1 MSAGDIENIFF
12 PPFWSIQF
20 ARFFYSEH
28 TKAALLNI
36 SQNSASL
43 RYWNA
48 KSYYKRNQS
57 VGRYLLKAPDYSL
70 TSCYQTQLSIKSQE
84 GMPRMSIFTQNSLTT
99 VVLGTLTSPKEMSL
113 SFVIEESASLTVSKY
128 HGKMGFRVCF
138 ECSFILHFLILFVIT
153 LESSH
158 MS

>member
-20 ARFFYSEH
+20 ARIFYSED

-57 VGRYLLKAPDYSL
+57 VGRYFLKAPDYSL

-84 GMPRMSIFTQNSLTT
+84 GMPRMSIFTQNSLTIA
-99 VVLGTLTSPKEMSL
+99 VLGTLTSPKEMSL
-113 SFVIEESASLTVSKY
+113 SFVIEESASLS
-128 HGKMGFRVCF
+128 
-138 ECSFILHFLILFVIT
+138 L
-153 LESSH
+153 
-158 MS
+158 